1 MKKILLID
9 DNREI
14 RENTAEILE
23 LANYKVFTADN
34 GKSGVEKAL
43 EHKPDLIICDI
54 MMPVLDG
61 YGVLHLLNQH
71 PELHHTAFIFL
82 SAKTEVGEI
91 RKGMSLGAD
100 DYITK
105 PFEGT
110 ELLNAVEIRLRK
122 ADLIRKDIM
131 GGITGV
137 QQLLS
142 IQQGKDILHAFTE
155 DRNVNHYK
163 KKQIIYSEGNHPSRL
178 FFISKGKVKTFKVNE
193 EGKELV
199 VGLYATGEFLG
210 HVALLEHAAYNET
223 AEAIEDCEI
232 AVIPREDFETLV
244 NSNNEVSSL
253 FIKMLAHDVAQKE
266 TQLLGL
272 AYNSLRRKVA
282 DALISLQ
289 KKFQPNGESEF
300 SMEIT
305 RENLAT
311 IAGTATESLIRTLSD
326 FKAEKMINI
335 HDGVITI
342 TDLKK
347 LINLA
352 N

>member
-34 GKSGVEKAL
+34 GKSGVEMAL

-142 IQQGKDILHAFTE
+142 IQQGRDILHAFTE

-178 FFISKGKVKTFKVNE
+178 FYISKGKVKTFKVNE

-223 AEAIEDCEI
+223 AEAIEDRSLW
-232 AVIPREDFETLV
+232 ARRASPSAPRDHLCRQGR
-244 NSNNEVSSL
+244 
-253 FIKMLAHDVAQKE
+253 AP
-266 TQLLGL
+266 G
-272 AYNSLRRKVA
+272 
-282 DALISLQ
+282 
-289 KKFQPNGESEF
+289 P
-300 SMEIT
+300 
-305 RENLAT
+305 
-311 IAGTATESLIRTLSD
+311 
-326 FKAEKMINI
+326 
-335 HDGVITI
+335 
-342 TDLKK
+342 
-347 LINLA
+347 
-352 N
+352 

>member
-34 GKSGVEKAL
+34 GKSGVEMAL

-122 ADLIRKDIM
+122 ADLIRKDI
-131 GGITGV
+131 I
-137 QQLLS
+137 
-142 IQQGKDILHAFTE
+142 
-155 DRNVNHYK
+155 DRK
-163 KKQIIYSEGNHPSRL
+163 S
-178 FFISKGKVKTFKVNE
+178 
-193 EGKELV
+193 V
-199 VGLYATGEFLG
+199 V
-210 HVALLEHAAYNET
+210 
-223 AEAIEDCEI
+223 
-232 AVIPREDFETLV
+232 
-244 NSNNEVSSL
+244 
-253 FIKMLAHDVAQKE
+253 
-266 TQLLGL
+266 
-272 AYNSLRRKVA
+272 
-282 DALISLQ
+282 
-289 KKFQPNGESEF
+289 
-300 SMEIT
+300 
-305 RENLAT
+305 
-311 IAGTATESLIRTLSD
+311 
-326 FKAEKMINI
+326 
-335 HDGVITI
+335 
-342 TDLKK
+342 
-347 LINLA
+347 
-352 N
+352 